1 MRKLYIVPLAILFTL
16 TATAQQEQMYTQFMY
31 NKLAYNPG
39 SAGSFVSPT
48 LTAVYRHQWIG
59 LEGAPNAQVVSYTQ
73 PLLNNRVGLG
83 GTISRQQ
90 IAITTNITFDI
101 AYAYRLELKRG
112 TFAVGLQASM
122 RNFRQNW
129 GDDRIRAVDNLDPAI
144 PVQPRSKFLPNFGAG
159 VYYAAY
165 HDKWFAGLAIPRLV
179 RNSID
184 FSEFGTEFSR
194 EVQHINA
201 MGGMTFKPDKDLTIT
216 PQVLFR
222 YAIGAPFD
230 AEANVSA
237 LLKHKFLGGLTYRVG
252 GDTNGL
258 GESLDVMLGIQA
270 TDNLFLCLSYDIG
283 LTRLRK
289 FNNGSVEAC
298 VRWWFTPPGVITTIE
313 SDTPY

>member
-1 MRKLYIVPLAILFTL
+1 MLLACKR
-16 TATAQQEQMYTQFMY
+16 AC
-31 NKLAYNPG
+31 
-39 SAGSFVSPT
+39 V
-48 LTAVYRHQWIG
+48 
-59 LEGAPNAQVVSYTQ
+59 
-73 PLLNNRVGLG
+73 
-83 GTISRQQ
+83 ISVK
-90 IAITTNITFDI
+90 I
-101 AYAYRLELKRG
+101 
-112 TFAVGLQASM
+112 
-122 RNFRQNW
+122 

-216 PQVLFR
+216 PQVLFK

-258 GESLDVMLGIQA
+258 GKAWMLCWVFRQPIIC
-270 TDNLFLCLSYDIG
+270 F
-283 LTRLRK
+283 
-289 FNNGSVEAC
+289 C
-298 VRWWFTPPGVITTIE
+298 VYLMILG
-313 SDTPY
+313 